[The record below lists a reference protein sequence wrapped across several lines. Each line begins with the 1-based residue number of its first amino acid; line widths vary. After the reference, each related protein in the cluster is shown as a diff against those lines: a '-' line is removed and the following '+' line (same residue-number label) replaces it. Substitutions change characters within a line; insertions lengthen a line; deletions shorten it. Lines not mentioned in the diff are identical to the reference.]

1 MLQRTLL
8 ARLFDLKPFILL
20 YNLFEIIVDYT
31 DCHSDELC
39 ILT

>member
-31 DCHSDELC
+31 ATLA
-39 ILT
+39 IYVF